1 MLFTHTM
8 KDIYNALEYKL
19 SQADKKKLKAQ
30 SSLSLKSVDK
40 GENNLEKVLQGGVKK
55 KEFFS

>member
-1 MLFTHTM
+1 M

-19 SQADKKKLKAQ
+19 SLADKKKLKAQ
-30 SSLSLKSVDK
+30 SSLSLKSIDK